1 MQGDLR
7 IGVLGAANIARRV
20 VIPSI
25 LAADGV
31 DLVAIASESDK
42 GRQFVE
48 DQGLAARVCSYE
60 ELLAADDV
68 DAVYIPLPN
77 HLHAE
82 WSKRA
87 ADAGKHVLCEK
98 PAARTADEARDAI
111 EHCVERGVVWMEA
124 FMYRFHPQWQLVF
137 ELLHGGAIGE
147 LRTVRSL
154 FTFTVR
160 DPNNVRRRPELGG
173 GSLYDVGYYCVSA
186 ARWTMGLEPV
196 SVSAHMS
203 VSAEGVDEEFQGIL
217 DFGGGRSALVASSF
231 NQPYR
236 HEVELLGTEGRILVP
251 TAFVNRS
258 DPLWFEVESA
268 DGKRLHVDTPGDDE
282 YRLEVED
289 FARCVR
295 ESRQPEVVSHEDT
308 LANMRTIDALYEAAR
323 SGRSV
328 ALAQDGKV
336 SEPGPASSSKER

>member
-1 MQGDLR
+1 VPGDLR
-7 IGVLGAANIARRV
+7 LGVLGAANIARRV
-20 VIPSI
+20 VIPSL
-25 LAADGV
+25 LAAEGV
-31 DLVAIASESDK
+31 ELAAIASESDK
-42 GRQFVE
+42 GRQFVDE
-48 DQGLAARVCSYE
+48 QRLDARVCSYE
-60 ELLAADDV
+60 ELLADHDV

-137 ELLHGGAIGE
+137 ERLRGGAIGE

-160 DPNNVRRRPELGG
+160 DPRNVRRRPELGG

-186 ARWTMGLEPV
+186 VRWAFGREAV
-196 SVSAHMS
+196 AVAAHMHLS
-203 VSAEGVDEEFQGIL
+203 PEGVDDEFQGIL
-217 DFGGGRSALVASSF
+217 DFGDGRSALIASSF

-236 HEVELLGTEGRILVP
+236 HEVELLGTDGRILLP

-258 DPLWFEVESA
+258 NPLWFEVEDA
-268 DGKRLHVDTPGDDE
+268 DGARERVETPGDDE
-282 YRLEVED
+282 YRLEIED

-295 ESRQPEVVSHEDT
+295 QGRQPEVVSHEDT
-308 LANMRTIDALYEAAR
+308 LANMRTIDALYESAR
-323 SGRSV
+323 TGRAV
-328 ALAQDGKV
+328 
-336 SEPGPASSSKER
+336 EPK

>member
-1 MQGDLR
+1 MIPIAAPAEQHRHATKSTLR
-7 IGVLGAANIARRV
+7 PVTGLRLGVLGAANIARKV
-20 VIPSI
+20 VIPAI
-25 LAADGV
+25 LRADGV
-31 DLVAIASESDK
+31 ELVAIGSRSARGAEL
-42 GRQFVE
+42 VAE
-48 DQGLAARVCSYE
+48 AGLMGVRACSYE
-60 ELLAADDV
+60 ELLADPEV

-82 WSKRA
+82 WSMRA

-98 PAARTADEARDAI
+98 PAARTAEEAAQMID
-111 EHCVERGVVWMEA
+111 HCITRGVVWMEA

-137 ELLHGGAIGE
+137 ERLRAGTIGE
-147 LRTVRSL
+147 LRVVRSL

-160 DPNNVRRRPELGG
+160 DPQNVRRRPELGG

-203 VSAEGVDEEFQGIL
+203 LSAEAVDDEFQGIL

-258 DPLWFEVESA
+258 DQLWFEVESA
-268 DGKRLHVDTPGDDE
+268 DGKRLHVDTPGD
-282 YRLEVED
+282 
-289 FARCVR
+289 
-295 ESRQPEVVSHEDT
+295 
-308 LANMRTIDALYEAAR
+308 
-323 SGRSV
+323 
-328 ALAQDGKV
+328 
-336 SEPGPASSSKER
+336 